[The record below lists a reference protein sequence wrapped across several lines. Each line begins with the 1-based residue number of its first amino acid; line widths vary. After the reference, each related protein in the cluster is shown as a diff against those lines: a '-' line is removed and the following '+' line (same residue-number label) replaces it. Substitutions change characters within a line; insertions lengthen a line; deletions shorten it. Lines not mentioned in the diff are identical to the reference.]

1 MITRRLRFASWE
13 YYHRL
18 KRQAMVQE
26 STAERLIRLANALHV
41 EGRPEAARCLV
52 RVALRFRVKAICLSA
67 QADALDWREGLF
79 V

>member
-13 YYHRL
+13 YHHRL